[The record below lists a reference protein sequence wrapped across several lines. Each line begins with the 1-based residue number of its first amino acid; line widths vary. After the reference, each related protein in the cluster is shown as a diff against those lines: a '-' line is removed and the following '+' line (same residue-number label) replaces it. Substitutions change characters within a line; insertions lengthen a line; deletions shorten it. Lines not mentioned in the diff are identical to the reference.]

1 MLNTFKAELDY
12 WNIKPQLLNYKELD
26 LKNKD
31 IIEWTSSVHHLS
43 IQKQIVHIV
52 PNTEDAS
59 MINFIFF
66 RDTSP
71 FHTVGINKVARDGF
85 DCADLVNDLRD
96 PVTSDQNQ
104 FIAILFT
111 KNDSTIPFTTVKFS
125 RSLRKRK
132 TVKV

>member
-1 MLNTFKAELDY
+1 MLNTLKSELDY

-26 LKNKD
+26 LKNKEV
-31 IIEWTSSVHHLS
+31 IEWTSSVHHLS

-71 FHTVGINKVARDGF
+71 FYTVGINKVARDGF

-96 PVTSDQNQ
+96 LTTSDQN
-104 FIAILFT
+104 
-111 KNDSTIPFTTVKFS
+111 
-125 RSLRKRK
+125 
-132 TVKV
+132 